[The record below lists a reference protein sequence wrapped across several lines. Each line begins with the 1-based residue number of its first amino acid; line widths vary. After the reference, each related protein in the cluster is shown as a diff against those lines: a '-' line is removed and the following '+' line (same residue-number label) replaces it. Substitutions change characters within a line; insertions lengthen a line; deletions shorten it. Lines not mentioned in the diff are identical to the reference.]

1 MLIIDKINSYSF
13 LQLSKGGN
21 EEATRKLDA
30 QLKLLQNKSVS
41 MLPKKADVPN
51 NKIEPS
57 DILAKAKPVNVDSL
71 VDQMD
76 TAEMSTKSKKK

>member
-1 MLIIDKINSYSF
+1 M

-21 EEATRKLDA
+21 EDATRKLDD

-41 MLPKKADVPN
+41 MLPKKVSAN
-51 NKIEPS
+51 NKIEAS
-57 DILAKAKPVNVDSL
+57 DILAKTKPVNVDSL

-76 TAEMSTKSKKK
+76 TAEVSTESKKKN

>member
-1 MLIIDKINSYSF
+1 
-13 LQLSKGGN
+13 
-21 EEATRKLDA
+21 
-30 QLKLLQNKSVS
+30 